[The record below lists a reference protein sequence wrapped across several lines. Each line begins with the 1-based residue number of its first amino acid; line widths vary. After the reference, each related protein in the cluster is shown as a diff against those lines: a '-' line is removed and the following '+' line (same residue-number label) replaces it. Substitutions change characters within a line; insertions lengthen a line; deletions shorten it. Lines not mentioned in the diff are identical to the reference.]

1 MEDPNQEKKSRFD
14 LQPHYIE
21 WGLTAL
27 GVIVACVL
35 VVFVL
40 FRMTTI
46 WGIVKKFFSI
56 LSPFIYGFVMAYLLM
71 PVFNMLYRN
80 LQPPMSRKFKNGTR
94 LAKGLCSALTLAFG
108 LAVVGVLLWMVL
120 PQLVTSI
127 TSLVDSM
134 DLYMNEISGWVA
146 SLLHNNP
153 EIEHSFMRLYDQFSA
168 QIMNWA
174 QNDLLPQLVT
184 SITSLVDSMDLY
196 MNEISGWVASLLHN
210 NPEIEHSF
218 MRLYDQF
225 SAQIMNWAQ
234 NDLLPQL
241 GSMMS
246 GVVTTVNVLM
256 NLLIGVIIAL
266 YILNSKDTFCAQAKK
281 MTYSFFTVEKANAI
295 MARVAHIHR
304 VFGGFITGKLMD
316 SSIIGVLC
324 FIGMR
329 LMISFGWMTMP
340 TSYAILIAV
349 IIGVTNIIPFFGP
362 FIGAIPS
369 TILIMVISPVQALY
383 FVIFVLLLQQF
394 DGNILGP
401 KILGNAT
408 GLSSFWVM
416 FAILLFGGVMGFA
429 GMVIGV
435 PLFAVLYSVLTEKI
449 NHLLKKRGL
458 SVDTNDYRGHKRI
471 DPETHAFVEAQETT
485 PPVSAKERR
494 RAANAAQQQKDQ
506 QSK

>member
-1 MEDPNQEKKSRFD
+1 MQEPTEHHRTEAQN
-14 LQPHYIE
+14 QPHYFQ
-21 WGLTAL
+21 WGLTAFC
-27 GVIVACVL
+27 VIVSSVL
-35 VVFVL
+35 VFYFL
-40 FRMTTI
+40 GWLPIIWRMI
-46 WGIVKKFFSI
+46 KKLLGI

-71 PVFNMLYRN
+71 PVFNGLYRV
-80 LQPPMSRKFKNGTR
+80 LQPKLAQRMKRGTQI
-94 LAKGLCSALTLAFG
+94 AKGLCSILSLLIG

-153 EIEHSFMRLYDQFSA
+153 EIEHSFMRLYDQFS
-168 QIMNWA
+168 
-174 QNDLLPQLVT
+174 T
-184 SITSLVDSMDLY
+184 
-196 MNEISGWVASLLHN
+196 
-210 NPEIEHSF
+210 
-218 MRLYDQF
+218 
-225 SAQIMNWAQ
+225 QIMNWAQ

-241 GSMMS
+241 GNMMS

-281 MTYSFFTVEKANAI
+281 MTYSLFAVEKANAI

-340 TSYAILIAV
+340 TSYALLIAV

-429 GMVIGV
+429 GMVVGV
-435 PLFAVLYSVLTEKI
+435 PLFAVLYSMLTEKI

-471 DPETHAFVEAQETT
+471 DPETHAFVEAQETM

-494 RAANAAQQQKDQ
+494 RAAQQKDQ
-506 QSK
+506 ENKNQ

>member
-40 FRMTTI
+40 FRMTII
-46 WGIVKKFFSI
+46 WGMIKKFFGI

-174 QNDLLPQLVT
+174 QNDLLPQL
-184 SITSLVDSMDLY
+184 
-196 MNEISGWVASLLHN
+196 
-210 NPEIEHSF
+210 
-218 MRLYDQF
+218 
-225 SAQIMNWAQ
+225 
-234 NDLLPQL
+234 

-281 MTYSFFTVEKANAI
+281 MTYSLFTVAKANAI

-340 TSYAILIAV
+340 TSYALLIAV

-394 DGNILGP
+394 DGKILGP

-416 FAILLFGGVMGFA
+416 FAILIFGGLFGFV
-429 GMVIGV
+429 GMAIGV
-435 PLFAVLYSVLTEKI
+435 PLFAVIYSIVSECI
-449 NHLLKKRGL
+449 NHLLHNRGL
-458 SVDTNDYRGHKRI
+458 SEDTNDYRGDKRL
-471 DPETHAFVEAQETT
+471 DAGTGQFVHVSSNV
-485 PPVSAKERR
+485 PPVSARER
-494 RAANAAQQQKDQ
+494 RAAAKAKE
-506 QSK
+506 QSKTENNEKA

>member
-40 FRMTTI
+40 FRMTII
-46 WGIVKKFFSI
+46 WGVIKKFFSI

-108 LAVVGVLLWMVL
+108 LAVVGVLLWMV
-120 PQLVTSI
+120 
-127 TSLVDSM
+127 
-134 DLYMNEISGWVA
+134 
-146 SLLHNNP
+146 
-153 EIEHSFMRLYDQFSA
+153 
-168 QIMNWA
+168 
-174 QNDLLPQLVT
+174 LPQLVT

-324 FIGMR
+324 YIG
-329 LMISFGWMTMP
+329 
-340 TSYAILIAV
+340 ILILKMPYPALIATV
-349 IIGVTNIIPFFGP
+349 IGVTNVIPFFGP
-362 FIGAIPS
+362 IIGLVPCAFL
-369 TILIMVISPVQALY
+369 ILLVNPLQAFY
-383 FVIFVLLLQQF
+383 FVIFILVLQQV
-394 DGNILGP
+394 DGNVIGP
-401 KILGNAT
+401 KILGNT
-408 GLSSFWVM
+408 VGISGFWVLASITIAASLFGFTGM
-416 FAILLFGGVMGFA
+416 ILGVPVFAILYLL
-429 GMVIGV
+429 ISD
-435 PLFAVLYSVLTEKI
+435 SVNEKLRKKSLTTDTRAYRDIQTVDELPKTEETGEK
-449 NHLLKKRGL
+449 
-458 SVDTNDYRGHKRI
+458 
-471 DPETHAFVEAQETT
+471 
-485 PPVSAKERR
+485 
-494 RAANAAQQQKDQ
+494 
-506 QSK
+506 

>member
-40 FRMTTI
+40 FRMTMI
-46 WGIVKKFFSI
+46 WGIIKKFFSI
-56 LSPFIYGFVMAYLLM
+56 LSPFVYGFVMAYLLM

-153 EIEHSFMRLYDQFSA
+153 ELEHSFMRLYDQFSA
-168 QIMNWA
+168 QM
-174 QNDLLPQLVT
+174 
-184 SITSLVDSMDLY
+184 
-196 MNEISGWVASLLHN
+196 
-210 NPEIEHSF
+210 
-218 MRLYDQF
+218 
-225 SAQIMNWAQ
+225 MNWAQ

-281 MTYSFFTVEKANAI
+281 MTYSLFAVEKANAI
-295 MARVAHIHR
+295 MTRVAHIHR
-304 VFGGFITGKLMD
+304 VFGGFITGKLID
-316 SSIIGVLC
+316 SLIIGVLC
-324 FIGMR
+324 FIGIRVMMSVG
-329 LMISFGWMTMP
+329 LLTIESSFALLIS
-340 TSYAILIAV
+340 V

-369 TILIMVISPVQALY
+369 AILIMVESPLQALY
-383 FVIFVLLLQQF
+383 FVIFIIILQQI

-401 KILGNAT
+401 KILGNST

-416 FAILLFGGVMGFA
+416 FAILIFGGLFGFV
-429 GMVIGV
+429 GMAIGV
-435 PLFAVLYSVLTEKI
+435 PLFAVIYSIVSECI
-449 NHLLKKRGL
+449 NHLLHNRGL
-458 SVDTNDYRGHKRI
+458 SEDTNDYRGDKRL
-471 DPETHAFVEAQETT
+471 DAGTGQFVHVSSNV
-485 PPVSAKERR
+485 PPVSARER
-494 RAANAAQQQKDQ
+494 RAAAKAKE
-506 QSK
+506 QSKTENNEKA

>member
-40 FRMTTI
+40 FRMTMI
-46 WGIVKKFFSI
+46 WGIIKKFFSI

-174 QNDLLPQLVT
+174 QNDLLPQLG
-184 SITSLVDSMDLY
+184 
-196 MNEISGWVASLLHN
+196 N
-210 NPEIEHSF
+210 
-218 MRLYDQF
+218 
-225 SAQIMNWAQ
+225 
-234 NDLLPQL
+234 
-241 GSMMS
+241 MMS

-281 MTYSFFTVEKANAI
+281 MTYSLFTVEKANAI

-304 VFGGFITGKLMD
+304 VFGGFITGKLID
-316 SSIIGVLC
+316 SLIIGILC
-324 FIGMR
+324 FIGMWI
-329 LMISFGWMTMP
+329 LKMP
-340 TSYAILIAV
+340 YVVLVSV
-349 IIGVTNIIPFFGP
+349 IVGVTNVIPYFGP

-369 TILIMVISPVQALY
+369 IIIILTESPLQALI
-383 FVIFVLLLQQF
+383 FAIFVLLLQQF

-401 KILGNAT
+401 MILGDTT
-408 GLSSFWVM
+408 GLSAFWVI
-416 FAILLFGGVMGFA
+416 FAILIFGKFLGFA
-429 GMVIGV
+429 GMFIGV
-435 PLFAVLYSVLTEKI
+435 PVFAVVYSVI
-449 NHLLKKRGL
+449 KKFIAIKLQKKGL
-458 SVDTNDYRGHKRI
+458 PSETAAYAD
-471 DPETHAFVEAQETT
+471 DP
-485 PPVSAKERR
+485 
-494 RAANAAQQQKDQ
+494 
-506 QSK
+506 SKL

>member
-1 MEDPNQEKKSRFD
+1 MDDPNQKKKSGPD
-14 LQPHYIE
+14 LQPHYFQ
-21 WGLTAL
+21 WGLTAF
-27 GVIVACVL
+27 GVIACCVL
-35 VVFVL
+35 VAFL
-40 FRMTTI
+40 LLRLPEI
-46 WGIVKKFFSI
+46 WSMIKKLLGI

-71 PVFNMLYRN
+71 PIFNMLHRQI
-80 LQPPMSRKFKNGTR
+80 QPRMARRFKHGTR

-108 LAVVGVLLWMVL
+108 LSVVGVLLWLVL
-120 PQLVTSI
+120 PQLVNSI

-153 EIEHSFMRLYDQFSA
+153 EIEHSFMRLYDQFSE
-168 QIMNWA
+168 QVMNW
-174 QNDLLPQLVT
+174 V
-184 SITSLVDSMDLY
+184 
-196 MNEISGWVASLLHN
+196 
-210 NPEIEHSF
+210 
-218 MRLYDQF
+218 
-225 SAQIMNWAQ
+225 Q

-256 NLLIGVIIAL
+256 NLIIGVIIAL

-281 MTYSFFTVEKANAI
+281 MTYSLFPVERANRI

-304 VFGGFITGKLMD
+304 VFGGFITGKLLD
-316 SSIIGVLC
+316 SMIIGVLC
-324 FIGMR
+324 FFGMYI
-329 LMISFGWMTMP
+329 MIKTGLMTMP
-340 TSYAILIAV
+340 TSYALLIAV

-362 FIGAIPS
+362 FIGAVPS
-369 TILIMVISPVQALY
+369 TILIMVISPIQALY
-383 FVIFVLLLQQF
+383 FVIFVLVLQQI

-416 FAILLFGGVMGFA
+416 FAILLFGGVLGFA

-435 PLFAVLYSVLTEKI
+435 PLFAVLYSVATEQI
-449 NHLLKKRGL
+449 NNLLKKRGL
-458 SVDTNDYRGHKRI
+458 SVDTNDYRGHRRI
-471 DPETHAFVEAQETT
+471 DPATHEFVEAREAT

-494 RAANAAQQQKDQ
+494 RAADAAQQQKEQ
-506 QSK
+506 ERKPQ

>member
-40 FRMTTI
+40 LRMTII
-46 WGIVKKFFSI
+46 WGMIKKFFGI

-174 QNDLLPQLVT
+174 QNDLLPQLG
-184 SITSLVDSMDLY
+184 
-196 MNEISGWVASLLHN
+196 N
-210 NPEIEHSF
+210 
-218 MRLYDQF
+218 
-225 SAQIMNWAQ
+225 
-234 NDLLPQL
+234 
-241 GSMMS
+241 MMS

-281 MTYSFFTVEKANAI
+281 MTYSLFTVEKANAI

-340 TSYAILIAV
+340 TSYALLIAV

-435 PLFAVLYSVLTEKI
+435 PLFAVLYSMLTEKI

-494 RAANAAQQQKDQ
+494 RAAQQKNQ
-506 QSK
+506 ENKNQ

>member
-40 FRMTTI
+40 FRMTMI
-46 WGIVKKFFSI
+46 WGIIKKFFSI

-174 QNDLLPQLVT
+174 QNDLLPQLG
-184 SITSLVDSMDLY
+184 
-196 MNEISGWVASLLHN
+196 N
-210 NPEIEHSF
+210 
-218 MRLYDQF
+218 
-225 SAQIMNWAQ
+225 
-234 NDLLPQL
+234 
-241 GSMMS
+241 MMS

-281 MTYSFFTVEKANAI
+281 MTYSLFTVEKANAI

-304 VFGGFITGKLMD
+304 VFGGFITGKLID
-316 SSIIGVLC
+316 SLIIGVLC
-324 FIGMR
+324 FIGIRVMMSVG
-329 LMISFGWMTMP
+329 LLTIESSFALLIS
-340 TSYAILIAV
+340 V

-369 TILIMVISPVQALY
+369 AILIMVESPLQALY
-383 FVIFVLLLQQF
+383 FVIFIIILQQI

-401 KILGNAT
+401 KILGNST

-416 FAILLFGGVMGFA
+416 FAILIFGGLFGFV
-429 GMVIGV
+429 GMAIGV
-435 PLFAVLYSVLTEKI
+435 PLFAVIYSIVSECI
-449 NHLLKKRGL
+449 NHLLHNRGL
-458 SVDTNDYRGHKRI
+458 SEDTNDYRGDKRL
-471 DPETHAFVEAQETT
+471 DAGTGQFVHVSSNV
-485 PPVSAKERR
+485 PPVSARER
-494 RAANAAQQQKDQ
+494 RAAAKAKE
-506 QSK
+506 QSKTENNEKA

>member
-1 MEDPNQEKKSRFD
+1 MEDPNQEKKSRLD

-40 FRMTTI
+40 FRMTII
-46 WGIVKKFFSI
+46 WGVIKKIFSI

-153 EIEHSFMRLYDQFSA
+153 ELEHSFMRLYDQFSA
-168 QIMNWA
+168 QM
-174 QNDLLPQLVT
+174 
-184 SITSLVDSMDLY
+184 
-196 MNEISGWVASLLHN
+196 
-210 NPEIEHSF
+210 
-218 MRLYDQF
+218 
-225 SAQIMNWAQ
+225 MNWAQ

-281 MTYSFFTVEKANAI
+281 MTYSLFKVEKANAI

-324 FIGMR
+324 FIGCSV
-329 LMISFGWMTMP
+329 LKMP
-340 TSYAILIAV
+340 YTPLVSV
-349 IIGVTNIIPFFGP
+349 FVGVTNVIPFFGP
-362 FIGAIPS
+362 FLGAIPS
-369 TILIMVISPVQALY
+369 LFLILLVNPLKALY
-383 FVIFVLLLQQF
+383 FLLFVLALQQL
-394 DGNILGP
+394 DGNVIGP
-401 KILGNAT
+401 KILGDST
-408 GLSSFWVM
+408 GLSSLWVII
-416 FAILLFGGVMGFA
+416 AILVGGSFFGVA
-429 GMVIGV
+429 GMFFGV
-435 PLFAVLYSVLTEKI
+435 PVCACLYNLVAFMVDRRLAEKDLPVETE
-449 NHLLKKRGL
+449 HYTAPL
-458 SVDTNDYRGHKRI
+458 
-471 DPETHAFVEAQETT
+471 PEQETEPEKPEKT
-485 PPVSAKERR
+485 SE
-494 RAANAAQQQKDQ
+494 NL
-506 QSK
+506 